1 MLSKR
6 GAFEWD
12 QLLPWLIAIAVFALI
27 IFLYAILKGNA
38 GEWIT
43 YIKNFLRFGR

>member
-1 MLSKR
+1 MFGKK
-6 GAFEWD
+6 GAVEWD
-12 QLLPWLIAIAVFALI
+12 TLIPFIIAIAVFALV
-27 IFLYAILKGNA
+27 IFLYVLLKGNA